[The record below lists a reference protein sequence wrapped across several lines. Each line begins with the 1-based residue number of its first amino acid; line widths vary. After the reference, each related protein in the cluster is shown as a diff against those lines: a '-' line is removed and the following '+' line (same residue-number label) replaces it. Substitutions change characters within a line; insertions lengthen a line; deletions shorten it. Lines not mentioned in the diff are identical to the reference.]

1 MSNKKT
7 VLVVLDGWGEGPKND
22 SNPIHSANLENMAN
36 LRNNFPLGFLQA
48 SGISVGLP
56 WGEVGNSEV
65 GHLNLGAGKIV
76 YQYFPRVSMAIQDG
90 SFFKNPALL
99 KSLEHAKKNNSA
111 VNLVGLLSKGSVHS
125 SVEHL
130 NALIKF
136 AKEFGIQKLNV
147 HLFTDGRDS
156 PPNSAMELLSKLPE
170 GALDNV
176 ASLSGRFYAMD
187 RDNQWKRTEMVYNL
201 LLGNGK
207 VIAKE
212 NIETHLKETYVKNLN
227 DEYIEP
233 VLIGEK
239 RPVQN
244 NDSVIFFNFRE
255 DRMKQIVSA
264 FISDEFN
271 NFPRTKLDNL
281 QITTLTPYDTDFGAD
296 VAFPPEKIETP
307 LGKVLSDAGKTQFRI
322 TETQKYPHITYFF
335 NGLREEPFKNEYRV
349 LIPSKQ
355 SFRPAEHPEMMAP
368 EITNRLIQSIDEG
381 VFDFT
386 LVNFPNPDMIAHTGD
401 FNATVQAVK
410 TIDEQIKKIADICLM
425 KGVSLLITSDHGN
438 AERLFNPQTGEIE
451 TQHDPNPVPFIL
463 VDKNYEK
470 KKTEEEIAYIAKMP
484 IGVLADVAPTVLE
497 LMGIPQPAEMTG
509 KSLMHLLLQ

>member
-1 MSNKKT
+1 MSKKV
-7 VLVVLDGWGEGPKND
+7 VLVILDGWGEGPKD
-22 SNPIHSANLENMAN
+22 ESNPIYAANLENITR

-56 WGEVGNSEV
+56 WAETGNSEV

-76 YQYFPRVSMAIQDG
+76 YQYFPRISLAISDG
-90 SFFKNPALL
+90 SFLKNPALL
-99 KSLEHAKKNNSA
+99 KSFEHAKKNNSS

-125 SVEHL
+125 SLEHL

-136 AKEFGIQKLNV
+136 AKESGAAKINL

-156 PPNSAMELLSKLPE
+156 PPNSAMELLSQLVE
-170 GALDNV
+170 GGLNNL

-187 RDNQWKRTEMVYNL
+187 RDNQWKRTETVYNL
-201 LLGNGK
+201 LLGQGEP
-207 VIAKE
+207 IAKE
-212 NIETHLKETYVKNLN
+212 DVEEHLKKTYAKNLN
-227 DEYIEP
+227 DEYVEP

-239 RPVQN
+239 RPIQD
-244 NDSVIFFNFRE
+244 NDSIIFFNFRE
-255 DRMKQIVSA
+255 DRMKQITSA
-264 FISDEFN
+264 FILKNFDKFN
-271 NFPRTKLDNL
+271 RKLLNNL
-281 QITTLTPYDTDFGAD
+281 QITTMTPYDDGFKVD

-307 LGKVLSDAGKTQFRI
+307 LGKVLSEAGKNQFRI
-322 TETQKYPHITYFF
+322 SETQKYPHITYFF

-355 SFRPAEHPEMMAP
+355 SFRPAENPEMMAP

-401 FNATVQAVK
+401 YNATVKAVK
-410 TIDEQIKKIADICLM
+410 TVDEQIKKIADICLS
-425 KGVSLLITSDHGN
+425 KGVSLIITSDHGN

-451 TQHDPNPVPFIL
+451 TQHDPSPVPIIL
-463 VDKNYEK
+463 VAKEFEK
-470 KKTEEEIAYIAKMP
+470 KKTEEEISYLAKTP

-497 LMGIPQPAEMTG
+497 LMEIPQPAEMTG
-509 KSLMHLLLQ
+509 RSLLKLLLE

>member
-1 MSNKKT
+1 MSKKV
-7 VLVVLDGWGEGPKND
+7 VLAILDGWGEGPKNS
-22 SNPIHSANLENMAN
+22 SNPIHSANLENINN
-36 LRNNFPLGFLQA
+36 LRNNYPLGFIQA

-76 YQYFPRVSMAIQDG
+76 YQYFPRISMAINDG
-90 SFFKNPALL
+90 SFFQNPALL
-99 KSLEHAKKNNSA
+99 KSVEHAKKNNSA
-111 VNLVGLLSKGSVHS
+111 LNLVGLLSKGSVHS
-125 SVEHL
+125 SLEHL

-136 AKEFGIQKLNV
+136 AKESEVQKTNI
-147 HLFTDGRDS
+147 HLITDGRDS
-156 PPNSAMELLSKLPE
+156 PPSSAMELLSKLPE

-187 RDNQWKRTEMVYNL
+187 RDNQWKRTEMAYNV

-207 VIAKE
+207 NIPKE
-212 NIETHLKETYVKNLN
+212 NIEAHLKETYAKNLN

-239 RPVQN
+239 RPVQS
-244 NDSVIFFNFRE
+244 NDAIIFFNFRE
-255 DRMKQIVSA
+255 DRMKQIVGS
-264 FISDEFN
+264 FILDDFN

-281 QITTLTPYDTDFGAD
+281 QITTLTPYDNDFKVD
-296 VAFPPEKIETP
+296 VAFPPEKIENP
-307 LGKVLSDAGKTQFRI
+307 LGKVLSDAGKSQFRI

-335 NGLREEPFKNEYRV
+335 NGLKEEPFQNEYRV

-355 SFRPAEHPEMMAP
+355 IFRQAEDPEMMAP
-368 EITNRLIQSIDEG
+368 EITNRLIQAIDEG

-401 FNATVQAVK
+401 YNATVKAVK
-410 TIDEQIKKIADICLM
+410 TVDEQIKKIADICLAR
-425 KGVSLLITSDHGN
+425 GVSLIITSDHGN
-438 AERLFNPQTGEIE
+438 AERLFNPLTGEPE

-470 KKTEEEIAYIAKMP
+470 KKTEEDIAYLAKMP

-497 LMGIPQPAEMTG
+497 LMEIPQPKEMTG
-509 KSLMHLLLQ
+509 HSLMHLLLQ